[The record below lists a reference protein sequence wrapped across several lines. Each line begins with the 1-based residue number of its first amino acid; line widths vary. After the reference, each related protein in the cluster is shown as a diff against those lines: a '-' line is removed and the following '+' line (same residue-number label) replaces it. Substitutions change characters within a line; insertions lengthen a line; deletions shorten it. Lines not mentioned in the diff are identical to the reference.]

1 MPAAPLVDVDAR
13 NAKGNTALIWAARM
27 KQGTSVRLLLR
38 WGADKD
44 AAEEHGC
51 TPLRIAAQNL
61 ADPECLA
68 FLRECLHQI
77 VVIMLDQTPSKIGH
91 FERQCV
97 ELALK
102 HATPVIAAL
111 LEAGEGHALD
121 TLVQLFN
128 RKRAF
133 YKGVKT
139 YWSTLPG
146 APEVRAA
153 LQMDEPGRGDGSAER
168 AREAGPRRQRR
179 QDAPA
184 PTEEE
189 KEEEEE
195 EKKEKEEEEEEEERR
210 RASRRR

>member
-1 MPAAPLVDVDAR
+1 M
-13 NAKGNTALIWAARM
+13 
-27 KQGTSVRLLLR
+27 
-38 WGADKD
+38 
-44 AAEEHGC
+44 
-51 TPLRIAAQNL
+51 LRIAAQNL

-153 LQMDEPGRGDGSAER
+153 RIEQFGDVG
-168 AREAGPRRQRR
+168 GW
-179 QDAPA
+179 PA
-184 PTEEE
+184 L
-189 KEEEEE
+189 
-195 EKKEKEEEEEEEERR
+195 
-210 RASRRR
+210 A